1 MTAGKARI
9 LERVTANAETL
20 TLVNL
25 TLDQAHDEDITDP
38 AYLHA
43 IIHATQNILSTT
55 ATELHVI
62 ARGIDTV
69 LTDQYPTP

>member
-25 TLDQAHDEDITDP
+25 TLDQAHDEEITDP
-38 AYLHA
+38 ARLHA
-43 IIHATQNILSTT
+43 IIRATQDILGTA
-55 ATELHVI
+55 ATELQVI

-69 LTDQYPTP
+69 LVDQ